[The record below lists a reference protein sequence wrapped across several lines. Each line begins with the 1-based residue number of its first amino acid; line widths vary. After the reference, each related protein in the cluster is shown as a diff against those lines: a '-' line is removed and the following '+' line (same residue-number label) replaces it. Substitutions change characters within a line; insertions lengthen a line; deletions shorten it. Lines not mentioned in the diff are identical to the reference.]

1 MRFYLFILILPFL
14 TFSQTKYKKNKHVEI
29 VTNIK
34 NDNYIVEYAFKDH
47 FNQIHNVIFSFD
59 KKQTDQSISKLG
71 IPYTMFDSFVLS
83 EENLQRNK
91 EILKNGL
98 FKNINNKLE
107 LDYDAVVSF
116 YKPYCKDIAD
126 YLIELL
132 NTKDI
137 DNTLN
142 RIEIAMKFIQDI
154 PYAIPRKNRKI
165 YKNGCL
171 APVEVLI
178 EGYGDCDSK
187 TLLFAS
193 ILSHMIPSENI
204 LFVKGSNHVLTAVY
218 YDDTILKNTNY
229 FKYIRRKY
237 YICETA
243 GPGRRLFGEKSLKRS
258 SYELLPLVIK

>member
-1 MRFYLFILILPFL
+1 MRFFLIIVIIPFF
-14 TFSQTKYKKNKHVEI
+14 TFPQTKYKKNKHVEI
-29 VTNIK
+29 HTAVVNST
-34 NDNYIVEYAFKDH
+34 YIVDYIFKDH
-47 FNQIHNVIFSFD
+47 VNQIHNVSFSFD
-59 KKQTDQSISKLG
+59 KEKTDQNISRMG
-71 IPYTMFDSFVLS
+71 IPYTMFDRFVLT

-91 EILKNGL
+91 EILQNGL

-116 YKPYCKDIAD
+116 YKPYCKDIATS
-126 YLIELL
+126 LIEIL
-132 NTKDI
+132 DRI
-137 DNTLN
+137 DMDNTLN

-171 APVEVLI
+171 APLEVLI

-193 ILSHMIPSENI
+193 ILCHMIPSENI
-204 LFVKGSNHVLTAVY
+204 LFVKGDNHVLTAVHLSEK
-218 YDDTILKNTNY
+218 ILKKADY
-229 FKYIRRKY
+229 FKYNQKKY

-243 GPGRRLFGEKSLKRS
+243 GPGRRLFGEKSLKRIR
-258 SYELLPLVIK
+258 YELLPLMIN